1 MPLRGITPYSYNHE
15 NWKRNVK
22 YWSNHPIAAY
32 RTGDITEQMIESL
45 IESRKDEESKDH
57 KLPKHT
63 RSSTR
68 TH

>member
-22 YWSNHPIAAY
+22 YWNKHPVPD

-57 KLPKHT
+57 KLSKHT

-68 TH
+68 TY